1 MTIVIL
7 IGIAL
12 ALFALVF
19 VTRRRFGVLGL
30 GLTAGV
36 ILQQLLGATVA
47 DFLESQGLPI
57 EPLSYATAAQIFLI
71 LLPPLIL
78 LAGGPKYHD
87 SRGAL
92 VGSLAFSLLATLFIL
107 GPLTRDLPTLDE
119 GVKVV
124 LDFIAEWRNVL
135 VAGGVIAA
143 VIDMFLAH
151 GPKLPHRSSGKGHH

>member
-12 ALFALVF
+12 ALFALAF
-19 VTRRRFGVLGL
+19 VTKRRFGVLGL

-47 DFLESQGLPI
+47 DLFESQGVPI
-57 EPLSYATAAQIFLI
+57 EPLSYSTAAQIFLI
-71 LLPPLIL
+71 ILPPLVL

-87 SRGAL
+87 NRGAII
-92 VGSLAFSLLATLFIL
+92 GSLAFSLLATLFIL

-151 GPKLPHRSSGKGHH
+151 GPKLPHRSSSKSHH